1 MRRPAESYGK
11 VHHRWLIIAIIV
23 ILASGIALTLWTAQR
38 EDSQLR
44 EDLLTKTRLVHSG
57 ISTGHVLA
65 LTGSD
70 SDLLSPDYT
79 ALKEELLKVRSADPL
94 IRFVYLMGQRA
105 DGTVFFFAD
114 FEPPGSED
122 YSPPGQV
129 YPEASAILLNTFI
142 SGKETTEGPLTD
154 RWGTWVSGFVPIG
167 DTGTGPVI
175 ALLGIDVDAWN
186 WNLQII
192 AACGP
197 AIIATLLLL
206 FFVLIFYYVLERNN
220 REKQILAESEAA
232 IRKSEEEFR
241 TVFEKGP
248 LGMAI
253 SDERSRFIKI
263 NPTFCRMVGY
273 PQEELLTKTF
283 TDITHPDHLAED
295 ISQVKRLSAG
305 EISEYTTEKRYIK
318 KNGEVIWASVVVA
331 VVRDLDGKLLY
342 YLALI
347 SDISERKAVE
357 DEMTYYTTQLQQHAN
372 VLAQMNDK
380 LNLLN
385 SITRHD
391 ILNQLT
397 VVLGYLEIMKMK
409 FPDPALQE
417 IVDKEMLAANN
428 IQTQIMF
435 TKDYQDI
442 GVQSP
447 QWFDIRKV
455 IASAAAS
462 LPLFQVSLGV
472 HFDKLELYADP
483 LFEKVFY
490 TLLENAL
497 RHGKTV
503 TSIEFSCKLQDDSLV
518 VIYQD
523 NGIGIPAEYK
533 EAIFDRR
540 FFKHTG
546 FGLFLSRTIL
556 GITGMTMRE
565 TGEPGKGARFEI
577 TVRAGA
583 YRFRDSAKN

>member
-1 MRRPAESYGK
+1 MVRN
-11 VHHRWLIIAIIV
+11 RWLIIAIIV

-44 EDLLTKTRLVHSG
+44 EELLTKTRLVQSG
-57 ISTGHVLA
+57 ISTGYVRA

-70 SDLLSPDYT
+70 SDLVSSDYS

-94 IRFVYLMGQRA
+94 IRFVYIIGRRP
-105 DGTVFFFAD
+105 DGTVFFLAD
-114 FEPPGSED
+114 SEPPGSVD
-122 YSPPGQV
+122 YSPPGQA
-129 YPEASAILLNTFI
+129 YPEASAILLNAFV
-142 SGKETTEGPLTD
+142 SGMETTEGPLSD
-154 RWGTWVSGFVPIG
+154 RWGTWVSSFVPIRDIG
-167 DTGTGPVI
+167 NGPVI
-175 ALLGIDVDAWN
+175 ALLGIDMDAWD
-186 WNLQII
+186 WNLRII

-253 SDERSRFIKI
+253 SDERFRFIKI
-263 NPTFCRMVGY
+263 NPMFCRMIGY
-273 PQEELLTKTF
+273 SQEELLTKTF
-283 TDITHPDHLAED
+283 TDITHPDHLAGD
-295 ISQVKRLSAG
+295 ISQIKRLGAG
-305 EISEYTTEKRYIK
+305 EIPEYATEKRYIK
-318 KNGEVIWASVVVA
+318 KNGEVIWASVVVT
-331 VVRDLDGKLLY
+331 VVRDLEGKFLY

-347 SDISERKAVE
+347 ADISGRKAIE
-357 DEMTYYTTQLQQHAN
+357 DEKACYTTQLQQHAN
-372 VLAQMNDK
+372 VLTEMNDK

-397 VVLGYLEIMKMK
+397 VLLGYLEIMKIK
-409 FPDPALQE
+409 FHDPALQE
-417 IVDKEMLAANN
+417 TVDKEILAAHN

-455 IASAAAS
+455 IASAVAS
-462 LPLFQVSLGV
+462 LPLSQVSPVV

-483 LFEKVFY
+483 LLGKVFY
-490 TLLENAL
+490 NLMENAL

-503 TSIEFSCKLQDDSLV
+503 TTIDFSCKMLDDSLV

-523 NGIGIPAEYK
+523 NGVGIPAGYK
-533 EAIFDRR
+533 EAIFERK
-540 FFKHTG
+540 FFNHTG

-556 GITGMTMRE
+556 GITGMTIRE
-565 TGEPGKGARFEI
+565 TGEPGRGARFEI

-583 YRFRDSAKN
+583 YRFTNSVLKQK

>member
-1 MRRPAESYGK
+1 MKSPAESYGK

-44 EDLLTKTRLVHSG
+44 EGLLTKTRLVRSG
-57 ISTGHVLA
+57 ISTGHVRA

-114 FEPPGSED
+114 SEPPGSED

-129 YPEASAILLNTFI
+129 YPEASAILLNTFV

-154 RWGTWVSGFVPIG
+154 RWGTWVSGFVPIR

-175 ALLGIDVDAWN
+175 ALLGIDIDAWN

-220 REKQILAESEAA
+220 REKQILAESETA

-263 NPTFCRMVGY
+263 NPTFCKMLGY
-273 PQEELLTKTF
+273 SQEELLTKTF
-283 TDITHPDHLAED
+283 TDITHPDHLSED

-318 KNGEVIWASVVVA
+318 KNGDVIWASVVVA

-462 LPLFQVSLGV
+462 LPLSQVSLGV
-472 HFDKLELYADP
+472 HFDKPELYADP

-503 TSIEFSCKLQDDSLV
+503 TSIEFSCKLQDESLV

-533 EAIFDRR
+533 EAIFDRK

-556 GITGMTMRE
+556 GITGMTIRE

>member
-1 MRRPAESYGK
+1 MRSPAESYSK
-11 VHHRWLIIAIIV
+11 VRNRWLIIAIIV

-38 EDSQLR
+38 EDSRLR
-44 EDLLTKTRLVHSG
+44 EELLTKTRLVQST
-57 ISTGHVLA
+57 ISPGHVLA

-70 SDLLSPDYT
+70 TDLVSTDYT
-79 ALKEELLKVRSADPL
+79 ALKEELLKIRATDPS
-94 IRFVYLMGQRA
+94 IRFIYLMRQRP
-105 DGTVFFFAD
+105 DGTVFFLID
-114 FEPPGSED
+114 SEPPESED
-122 YSPPGQV
+122 YSPPGQE
-129 YPEASAILLNTFI
+129 YPEASAILLNTFV

-154 RWGTWVSGFVPIG
+154 RWGTWVSGFVPIR
-167 DTGTGPVI
+167 DTGSSPVI
-175 ALLGIDVDAWN
+175 ALLGIDIDAGN

-197 AIIATLLLL
+197 AIIATFLLL
-206 FFVLIFYYVLERNN
+206 FLVLIFYYVLERNN
-220 REKQILAESEAA
+220 REKQILAASEAA

-253 SDERSRFIKI
+253 SDKTFRFIKI
-263 NPTFCRMVGY
+263 NPMFCRMVGY
-273 PQEELLTKTF
+273 SEEELLTKTF
-283 TDITHPDHLAED
+283 TDITHPDHLAGD
-295 ISQVKRLSAG
+295 ISQIKRLSTG
-305 EISEYTTEKRYIK
+305 EIPEYTTEKRYIK

-331 VVRDLDGKLLY
+331 VLRDFDGKFLY

-347 SDISERKAVE
+347 ADISGRKAVE
-357 DEMTYYTTQLQQHAN
+357 EEKHFFTTRLQQHAN
-372 VLAQMNDK
+372 VLAEMNDK

-397 VVLGYLEIMKMK
+397 VLLGYLEIMKIK

-417 IVDKEMLAANN
+417 IVGKEILAAHN

-435 TKDYQDI
+435 TKDYQNI

-447 QWFDIRKV
+447 QWFDLRKI

-462 LPLFQVSLGV
+462 LPRSQVSPVV

-483 LFEKVFY
+483 LLEKVFY
-490 TLLENAL
+490 NLMENTL

-503 TSIEFSCKLQDDSLV
+503 TTIDFSCKTMDDSLV
-518 VIYQD
+518 VIYED
-523 NGIGIPAEYK
+523 NGVGIPAEYK
-533 EAIFDRR
+533 EAIFERK
-540 FFKHTG
+540 FFSHTG

-556 GITGMTMRE
+556 GITGMTIRE
-565 TGEPGKGARFEI
+565 TGEPGRGARFEI

-583 YRFRDSAKN
+583 YRFTNSA

>member
-1 MRRPAESYGK
+1 MRSPAESYSM
-11 VHHRWLIIAIIV
+11 VRNRWLIIAIIV
-23 ILASGIALTLWTAQR
+23 ILAGGIALTLWTAQR

-44 EDLLTKTRLVHSG
+44 EELLTKTRLVQSG
-57 ISTGHVLA
+57 ISAGHVRA

-70 SDLLSPDYT
+70 SDLESPDYT
-79 ALKEELLKVRSADPL
+79 TLKVELLKVRSADPL

-114 FEPPGSED
+114 SEPPESEY
-122 YSPPGQV
+122 YSPPGQT
-129 YPEASAILLNTFI
+129 YPEASAILLNTFVT
-142 SGKETTEGPLTD
+142 GKETTEGPLAD
-154 RWGTWVSGFVPIG
+154 RWGTWVSGFVPIR

-206 FFVLIFYYVLERNN
+206 FLVLIFYYVLERNE

-263 NPTFCRMVGY
+263 NPMFSRMVGY
-273 PQEELLTKTF
+273 SQEELLTKTF
-283 TDITHPDHLAED
+283 TDITHPDHLAGD
-295 ISQVKRLSAG
+295 ISQIQRLSAG
-305 EISEYTTEKRYIK
+305 EIPEYTTEKRYIR

-347 SDISERKAVE
+347 ADISERKAVE
-357 DEMTYYTTQLQQHAN
+357 EEMTYYTTQLQQHAN
-372 VLAQMNDK
+372 ALAQMNDK

-417 IVDKEMLAANN
+417 IIDKEMLAASN

-447 QWFDIRKV
+447 HWFDLRKV

-462 LPLFQVSLGV
+462 LPLSQVSLGV

-490 TLLENAL
+490 TLMENTL
-497 RHGKTV
+497 RHGNTV
-503 TSIEFSCKLQDDSLV
+503 TSIEFSCKLLDDSLV

-523 NGIGIPAEYK
+523 NGVGIPAEHK
-533 EAIFDRR
+533 EAIFERK
-540 FFKHTG
+540 FFTHTG

-556 GITGMTMRE
+556 NITGMTIRE
-565 TGEPGKGARFEI
+565 NGEPGKGARFEI

-583 YRFRDSAKN
+583 YRFTNSA